1 MISKVYDKVRHI
13 IKENRIF
20 FITLIV
26 TTVICFIPFPYYI
39 NAPGGVID
47 VSDKI
52 EMKGKKET
60 SGSLNL
66 AYVSEYRAT
75 IPTLLYAMIHPDW
88 DILKKEEVLYENET
102 MEDASFRNH
111 LLLEEAN
118 QNAVMVALSRAG
130 KSVVIEDTKLYVTYI
145 DPNANTTL
153 KVQDQLLTF
162 EGKEIRSKS
171 ELLNTISTYQAG
183 EQVDF
188 TVKRNGKEV
197 KAKATLYKEDDRTL
211 VGMMVSEQKELD
223 QGDIEFH
230 FRSDESGPS
239 GGFMMTLALYQ
250 AISGEDLTHGL
261 KIVGTG
267 TIDENGT
274 VGSIGGVEY
283 KLQGAV
289 KDKADLFFVPAGEN
303 YEEAKKVKKEHN
315 YDIKL
320 VKVSSIDQAIA
331 YLKTL
336 S

>member
-1 MISKVYDKVRHI
+1 MISKVYDKVKQI
-13 IKENRIF
+13 IKENSIF
-20 FITLIV
+20 FVTLIV
-26 TTVICFIPFPYYI
+26 TSIICLIPFPYYI

-52 EMKGKKET
+52 EMEGKEKT

-75 IPTLLYAMIHPDW
+75 IPTLLYALIHPDW

-111 LLLEEAN
+111 MLLEEAN
-118 QNAVMVALSRAG
+118 QNAIMVALSRAG
-130 KSVVIEDTKLYVTYI
+130 KSVIIEKTKLYVTYI
-145 DPNANTTL
+145 DPNADTTL

-171 ELLNTISTYQAG
+171 ELLSDISTYPAG
-183 EQVDF
+183 SQVKF
-188 TVKRNGKEV
+188 TVRRDGKEIEV
-197 KAKATLYKEDDRTL
+197 TATLYKEDDRIL
-211 VGMMVSEQKELD
+211 VGMMVSEQKKLD
-223 QGDIEFH
+223 QGEIEFH

-250 AISGEDLTHGL
+250 TLVGEDLTHGL

-267 TIDENGT
+267 TIDENGS
-274 VGSIGGVEY
+274 VGTIGGVEY

-289 KDKADLFFVPAGEN
+289 KEKADLFFVPAGEN
-303 YEEAKKVKKEHN
+303 YEEAKKIKQEHN
-315 YDIKL
+315 YKIKL
-320 VKVSSIDQAIA
+320 VEVSSIDQAIE
-331 YLKTL
+331 YLEML